1 MNQLRISTRLAVA
14 FAVMVLL
21 LIALGAVSLIRS
33 ANQRTELKDVIDV
46 RIPITRA
53 LGTLTDRVNVQAI
66 QVRNLAIFTTE
77 AVVKSSMDQIT
88 ASRAEVDAQYKTL
101 DSLITSANGKE
112 LLARMQQ
119 RRAEFAKIGVQY
131 LGKG

>member
-1 MNQLRISTRLAVA
+1 MNQLKISTRLTVA

-21 LIALGAVSLIRS
+21 LIALGAVSLIQS
-33 ANQRTELKDVIDV
+33 ASQRAELKDVIDV
-46 RIPITRA
+46 RIPITKA

-77 AVVKSSMDQIT
+77 AVTKSSMDQIA

-101 DSLITSANGKE
+101 DALIVSEKGKE
-112 LLARMQQ
+112 ILARMQQ
-119 RRAEFAKIGVQY
+119 RRADFAKIGV
-131 LGKG
+131 